1 MDEKIHKIAK
11 SKNKRGRPSKQAA
24 VDIDNQLRKY
34 FQEGYSAYG
43 VYLKTGMEMRTI
55 LPRYNKWLD
64 ELEDKSDFIQRQIDA
79 KTSFLSKLDYA
90 RNKHKE
96 YLDFIE
102 EKIRTAKKV
111 SKNMLRDRSSILS
124 LLNSVD
130 REIFDVSTKP
140 VIKDKLEEYISGKIE
155 EAQKQL
161 VEIGI
166 KNEIQ

>member
-1 MDEKIHKIAK
+1 MDEKLHKNTK
-11 SKNKRGRPSKQAA
+11 SSNKRGRPSKQEAL
-24 VDIDNQLRKY
+24 DIDKVLRRY

-43 VYLKTGMEMRTI
+43 VYLKTGMEMKTI

-79 KTSFLSKLDYA
+79 KTSFLSKLEYS
-90 RNKHKE
+90 RTKHKE

-102 EKIRTAKKV
+102 EKIATAKKV
-111 SKNMLRDRSSILS
+111 SKTMLRDRSAILS
-124 LLNSVD
+124 LVNSVD

-140 VIKDKLEEYISGKIE
+140 VIKDKLEEYIQ
-155 EAQKQL
+155 QKLQAAEKQ
-161 VEIGI
+161 VIEIGI